1 MRQEDL
7 KIQKTKENEK
17 MYLKKALRVV
27 SEKASSIVGE
37 NEGSDGHMVYVY
49 ITLGYMW
56 PGVIFRREVLIFT
69 KLKNRY
75 VQNERWKEEV
85 NILMRGW

>member
-17 MYLKKALRVV
+17 IYLKKVLRVL
-27 SEKASSIVGE
+27 SEKASSVVGE
-37 NEGSDGHMVYVY
+37 NEGSDGQMVYMY
-49 ITLGYMW
+49 ITLGYIC

-69 KLKNRY
+69 TLKNRY

-85 NILMRGW
+85 NILMHGW